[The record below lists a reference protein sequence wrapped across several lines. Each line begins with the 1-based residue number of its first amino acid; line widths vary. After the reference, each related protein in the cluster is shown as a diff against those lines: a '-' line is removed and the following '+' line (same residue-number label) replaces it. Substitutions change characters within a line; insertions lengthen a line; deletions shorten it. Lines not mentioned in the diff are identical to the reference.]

1 MEICYCIPLH
11 LQPSL
16 HFNGK
21 TKYINTNMVKVKK
34 KGVEDSDKHLC
45 KKLMYEMQGLLNL
58 IPFFPQAFYSVQPN
72 IMLRAKLKS
81 DVNQSVAWCR
91 NIKI

>member
-1 MEICYCIPLH
+1 MLLLPS
-11 LQPSL
+11 PSL
-16 HFNGK
+16 HVNGK
-21 TKYINTNMVKVKK
+21 TKYINTNMVKVK

-45 KKLMYEMQGLLNL
+45 KKLMYEKQGLLNL

-81 DVNQSVAWCR
+81 DGNQPVA
-91 NIKI
+91 